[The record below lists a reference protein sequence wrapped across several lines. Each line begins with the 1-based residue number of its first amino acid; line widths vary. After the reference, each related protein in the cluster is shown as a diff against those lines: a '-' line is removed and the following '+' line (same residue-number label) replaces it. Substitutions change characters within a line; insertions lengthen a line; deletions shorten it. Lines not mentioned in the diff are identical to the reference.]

1 MYLHREGGL
10 PPPTEPV
17 MTADQIAGIK
27 KAIADCD
34 RYVAIE
40 SPRSADLRPAD
51 VAELLAWYITQRAKL
66 QDMLA
71 AA

>member
-1 MYLHREGGL
+1 
-10 PPPTEPV
+10 
-17 MTADQIAGIK
+17 MTTDQVARLK

-34 RYVAIE
+34 RYIAIE

-51 VAELLAWYITQRAKL
+51 IAELLEWYIAQRAKL
-66 QDMLA
+66 QAMLA

>member
-1 MYLHREGGL
+1 
-10 PPPTEPV
+10 

-34 RYVAIE
+34 RYIAIE

-51 VAELLAWYITQRAKL
+51 VAELLKWYIAQRAKL
-66 QDMLA
+66 QAMLA
-71 AA
+71 TA